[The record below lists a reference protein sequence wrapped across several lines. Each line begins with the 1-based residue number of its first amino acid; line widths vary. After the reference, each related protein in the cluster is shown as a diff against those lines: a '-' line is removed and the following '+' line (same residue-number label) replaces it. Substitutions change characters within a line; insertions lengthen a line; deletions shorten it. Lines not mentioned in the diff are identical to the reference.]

1 MGENE
6 TKALRSCFFWA
17 ISGIE
22 NEQRDQGFENSPVAL
37 PLTIGAAN
45 QNIFMYKVVY
55 MSPGVCMCGQKSLLF
70 LSLS

>member
-55 MSPGVCMCGQKSLLF
+55 MSPGVCM
-70 LSLS
+70 